1 MNYHIKI
8 ITVSPSCIVT
18 QIVGE
23 FCPDV
28 LAVVLCSLRV
38 CLLVLVTSR
47 VVIVGMDGGLASW
60 RNRKYINQIE
70 TTSTLPVTVEGV
82 G

>member
-1 MNYHIKI
+1 MLGSLL
-8 ITVSPSCIVT
+8 VSHKM
-18 QIVGE
+18 
-23 FCPDV
+23 
-28 LAVVLCSLRV
+28 VLCSLRV